1 MTTDKDRKQSKEKSV
16 SSKKEQEVEVK
27 VEALNVSLE
36 FSDKA
41 VEAKQE
47 NSEIKIIKLTK
58 K

>member
-41 VEAKQE
+41 VETIQE
-47 NSEIKIIKLTK
+47 NSESKTIKLTK